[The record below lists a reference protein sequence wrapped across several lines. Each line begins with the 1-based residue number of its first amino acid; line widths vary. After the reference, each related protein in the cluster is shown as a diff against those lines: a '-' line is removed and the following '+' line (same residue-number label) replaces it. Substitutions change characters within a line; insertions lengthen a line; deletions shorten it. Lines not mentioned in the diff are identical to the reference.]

1 MSSHA
6 GILVVDDEERIRSY
20 CREILEL
27 QGYTVE
33 EAGNGMEALKKMAE
47 TPFALVLSDIMMP
60 DLGGLELATRIRK
73 SYPDT
78 FVILITGH
86 ATIDTA
92 KKAIQE
98 GAFDFITKP
107 FKMTELNQSVE
118 RALEVRKRYI
128 SDLPSHELMDLYDL
142 TTKIDVGPR
151 KQQSFLESLAL
162 ALMKTFRGDA
172 ARIYLVEAGTE
183 NLLVRS
189 CGAGSESMLSD
200 YDWQTYANAA
210 QMDVG
215 DILVGGDS
223 ALEAPVS
230 SRMIS
235 LMAGSI
241 PSMEGSLGVCLV
253 LRSEVPNGFT
263 RRDLKLMGLF
273 AAQAGNQ
280 LLNYRMASDLK
291 HNSEELEKINLLTTD
306 FSSSL
311 DTPHVLSSIGKG
323 LMSMVPFDLFGVYLS
338 GEGLMPLS
346 YILARSDLPEEV
358 LNVDLRRQLEG
369 YRDARTIDMFL
380 DSMYRD
386 SFACLR
392 EADWEVSADI
402 KILDLGGFGSFRG
415 MLILAAWSRKTRSL
429 ETSSFLPILVRH
441 AAAAL
446 SNAYHYETSE
456 RNYIQAIAALA
467 RAVDAKDP
475 YTSNHSRNVAAY
487 VMAMSKLMGL
497 TSRESNWLHN
507 AALLHDIGKIGIP
520 ESILNKKGALSDKE
534 FDVIKQHPDMGYR
547 ILKPVT
553 AFSNF
558 VESVRYHHER
568 YDGNGYPHGLTRE
581 RIPFHACVLT
591 LADSFDA
598 MTSDRIYRPSPGLDY
613 AVGEIEKHSGSQ
625 FDPDLVRL
633 FIRVLGKQSPKEI
646 ISDYIAGEGQHFPV
660 S

>member
-1 MSSHA
+1 MDELA

-27 QGYTVE
+27 QGYRVE
-33 EAGNGMEALKKMAE
+33 EAGNGREALEKMSRM
-47 TPFALVLSDIMMP
+47 PFALVLSDVMMP
-60 DLGGLELATRIRK
+60 DLGGLELTARIK
-73 SYPDT
+73 ETYPDT
-78 FVILITGH
+78 FIILVTGH
-86 ATIDTA
+86 GSIDTA

-118 RALEVRKRYI
+118 RALEVRKRYV
-128 SDLPSHELMDLYDL
+128 SELPSHELTDLYNL
-142 TTKIDVGPR
+142 TTNIEVGPR
-151 KQQSFLESLAL
+151 KQQAFLEDLAR
-162 ALMKTFRGDA
+162 ALMNTFRGDA
-172 ARIYLVEAGTE
+172 ARIYLLKQGGSQVLEQ
-183 NLLVRS
+183 S
-189 CGAGSESMLSD
+189 CGVGAEAILSD

-223 ALEAPVS
+223 GLEPPPSAGSV
-230 SRMIS
+230 S
-235 LMAGSI
+235 LMAGPI
-241 PSMEGSLGVCLV
+241 PAMDGPLGVCLV
-253 LRSEVPNGFT
+253 ARSNVPSAFT
-263 RRDLKLMGLF
+263 MRDLKLMGLF
-273 AAQAGNQ
+273 SAQAGNQ

-291 HNSEELEKINLLTTD
+291 HHAEELEKINLLITD

-323 LMSMVPFDLFGVYLS
+323 LMSMVPFDLFGVFLC
-338 GEGLMPLS
+338 GEGLIPLS
-346 YILARSDLPEEV
+346 YLLTRADIPEEV
-358 LNVDLRRQLEG
+358 LQIDLRRQLEG
-369 YRDARTIDMFL
+369 YRDARMVDQFL
-380 DSMYRD
+380 DSTYRD

-392 EADWEVSADI
+392 DADWGAPADLQ
-402 KILDLGGFGSFRG
+402 ILDLGGFGSFQG
-415 MLILAAWSRKTRSL
+415 MLILAAWSSRKRSL

-467 RAVDAKDP
+467 GAVDAKDP

-497 TSRESNWLHN
+497 TSREANWLNN
-507 AALLHDIGKIGIP
+507 AAMLHDIGKIGIP
-520 ESILNKKGALSDKE
+520 ESILNKKGALSDE
-534 FDVIKQHPDMGYR
+534 EIGVIREHPDMGYR

-553 AFSNF
+553 AFGNF
-558 VESVRYHHER
+558 TESVRYHHER
-568 YDGNGYPHGLTRE
+568 YDGDGYPHGLTRE
-581 RIPFHACVLT
+581 RIPFHARILT
-591 LADSFDA
+591 IADSFDA
-598 MTSDRIYRPSPGLDY
+598 MTSDRIYRASPGLDY
-613 AVGEIEKHSGSQ
+613 AISEIEENADSQ

-633 FIRVLGKQSPKEI
+633 FLRVLNDRNPKDI
-646 ISDYIAGEGQHFPV
+646 INDYVSGEGMHFPL